1 MYLARDL
8 TNHSLEEIGGH
19 FGGRDHSTV
28 LHAYRTID
36 KLCDHDQ
43 NIRATVDSLVA
54 GLTEK

>member
-36 KLCDHDQ
+36 KLCDHDEGTRQ
-43 NIRATVDSLVA
+43 TVQSLVA
-54 GLTEK
+54 SLTQK